1 MLPQQ
6 VWPAVLQDF
15 QSHLPSLQINT
26 IITLILPYKKLRLRK
41 KSLYS
46 PTPLAPDYPDISK
59 LHGTVLSR
67 GGGASDSH
75 PCCAAAAQPVWGR
88 GAQPAQLES
97 KCRAQLLRSRT
108 GWHRHPRSPS
118 RPDSPSDTRGE
129 AALTHGSPWR
139 SPQRL
144 WKPGGQ

>member
-26 IITLILPYKKLRLRK
+26 IITLVLPYKKLRSRK

-59 LHGTVLSR
+59 LDGTVLSR
-67 GGGASDSH
+67 GGGASDS
-75 PCCAAAAQPVWGR
+75 PPAVQPQHSQC
-88 GAQPAQLES
+88 GAEERSQHGWSQNAEPSSSDHAPGGTVTPA
-97 KCRAQLLRSRT
+97 
-108 GWHRHPRSPS
+108 HRHALIALL
-118 RPDSPSDTRGE
+118 TRE
-129 AALTHGSPWR
+129 VKR
-139 SPQRL
+139 R
-144 WKPGGQ
+144 